1 MRASIT
7 SRQRYSGVFA
17 LVILCISVMLCA
29 CSSVSS
35 FAFAEG
41 SEGSEGSY
49 ATWTSVSQAIDNE
62 LSKGKS
68 EYKDGNISGASTRFQ
83 AAYNSVYV
91 GSNFITVVRDT
102 IGQDKVQSQSNQ
114 FQQLQTLV
122 YQQNQGS
129 KIDLIVNALNAN
141 ILDTAKKL
149 DANPKLDT

>member
-35 FAFAEG
+35 FAFAED

-102 IGQDKVQSQSNQ
+102 IGQDKVQSHNNARVLHKNQ
-114 FQQLQTLV
+114 LHSS
-122 YQQNQGS
+122 GPS
-129 KIDLIVNALNAN
+129 IDEDCIK
-141 ILDTAKKL
+141 T
-149 DANPKLDT
+149 